1 MIKSLAKQTSSLTT
15 LDSDQGRRTT
25 DPYHGQLSFETDSND
40 EFEMPIRTK
49 AELLEEESDFF
60 DIEED
65 ETAFLLTE
73 QSGMPTSTSLNV
85 DKLNMRASVE
95 RKL

>member
-1 MIKSLAKQTSSLTT
+1 
-15 LDSDQGRRTT
+15 
-25 DPYHGQLSFETDSND
+25 
-40 EFEMPIRTK
+40 MPIRTK